1 MTTEERD
8 QLARD
13 IYDAV
18 TVYAGYFAK
27 PWTLLTDHERVRW
40 QRAANRADARMRAL
54 GYVRETGR
62 RVA

>member
-27 PWTLLTDHERVRW
+27 PWTRLTDHERVSYL
-40 QRAANRADARMRAL
+40 RAADRVIDRMRVM
-54 GYVRETGR
+54 GFVRETGR